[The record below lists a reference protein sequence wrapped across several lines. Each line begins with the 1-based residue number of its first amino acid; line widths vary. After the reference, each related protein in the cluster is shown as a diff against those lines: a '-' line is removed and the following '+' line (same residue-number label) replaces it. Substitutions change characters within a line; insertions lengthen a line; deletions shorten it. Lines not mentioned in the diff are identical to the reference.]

1 MTAGELCIREVL
13 IARAD
18 ETVRT
23 AAQRMR
29 DSHIGDLVIVE
40 TCDGRT
46 VPVGMVTDRDLV
58 ISVLAEGQDPETA
71 RLGALMTSDL
81 VTVSEETEV
90 ASVLAAMMESGIRRM
105 PVVNRSGELEGILTY
120 DDFLEWMAEQMSA
133 LVTLVE
139 LEHRHEHER
148 SS

>member
-1 MTAGELCIREVL
+1 
-13 IARAD
+13 
-18 ETVRT
+18 
-23 AAQRMR
+23 MR

-40 TCDGRT
+40 TRDGVT

-58 ISVLAEGQDPETA
+58 ISVLADGQDPEA
-71 RLGALMTSDL
+71 VPLGAVMSSDL
-81 VTVSEETEV
+81 VTVSEETDV
-90 ASVLAAMMESGIRRM
+90 ASVLAAMMENGIRRM
-105 PVVNRSGELEGILTY
+105 PVVSQSGDLEGILTY

-139 LEHRHEHER
+139 REQLYEQER